1 MVMIVLQIP
10 AIPAREDADMKKFFA
25 MMAIIVLLILAI
37 PQLDVITPKLS
48 VMITMTAPPTLVYLL
63 LVATTRK

>member
-10 AIPAREDADMKKFFA
+10 AIPALEDADMKKFVA